1 LPCMDGLTHKEVMM
15 TEKLTRLEIN
25 AQTGEEIEYELTAE
39 EIAQLEEQKA
49 EAIQQFEAEEVE
61 RLAKIALKESAKQK
75 LISGQPLT
83 PEEAA
88 TIVI

>member
-1 LPCMDGLTHKEVMM
+1 MM

-75 LISGQPLT
+75 LISEQPLT

>member
-1 LPCMDGLTHKEVMM
+1 MM

>member
-1 LPCMDGLTHKEVMM
+1 M

>member
-1 LPCMDGLTHKEVMM
+1 MM

-49 EAIQQFEAEEVE
+49 EAIQQFETEEAE

-83 PEEAA
+83 AEEAA

>member
-1 LPCMDGLTHKEVMM
+1 M

-75 LISGQPLT
+75 LISEQPLT